1 MLDGSGGHQVRR
13 LSLDRL
19 PPPPEQ
25 ACAPAA
31 AGADTS
37 WREVRRFLTGFLIVA
52 VAAAAA
58 WPFLPRRYESLA
70 TIVLRSAELNAS
82 GEHVVH
88 LRQPLD
94 DNAVQSEIDM
104 LTSPALASA
113 VIARHGLMEDP
124 EFGHSWWQFWSAKPS
139 TEADVRRNLQ
149 ARFNV
154 SRDRRSYTVHLG
166 YRSADPRK
174 AAALAETL
182 LAAYIEDQLARKRAA
197 LLGQSSW
204 LAQRV
209 ELLRTKLTGSE
220 RAVESFLLTTGLMD
234 GGAQLSLEG
243 QLATLSTEYAQT
255 RIRAVEMQ
263 TRAQALAAMKEAG
276 TLETAPEVLASAS
289 ILRLKDNLN
298 AAITKP
304 VVWNSEVAAIEGQI
318 AAEASR
324 IVHSTEAEA
333 RFAASRTE
341 VLQINMDAIRADLT
355 RLRSDE
361 LRLEQL
367 RREAATDKAVLDEA
381 VTRLK
386 SQTGLAD
393 GVRADVEIL
402 ARPEIP
408 LSPVTPNR
416 LLVMLG
422 TLIAACLAGALL
434 AWGYLGAEFLARLRK
449 WLQ

>member
-1 MLDGSGGHQVRR
+1 
-13 LSLDRL
+13 
-19 PPPPEQ
+19 
-25 ACAPAA
+25 
-31 AGADTS
+31 
-37 WREVRRFLTGFLIVA
+37 
-52 VAAAAA
+52 
-58 WPFLPRRYESLA
+58 
-70 TIVLRSAELNAS
+70 
-82 GEHVVH
+82 
-88 LRQPLD
+88 
-94 DNAVQSEIDM
+94 M

-113 VIARHGLMEDP
+113 VIARHDLMKDP
-124 EFGHSWWQFWSAKPS
+124 EFGHSWWQFWNAKP
-139 TEADVRRNLQ
+139 TEADVRRSLQ

-154 SRDRRSYTVHLG
+154 ARDRRSYTVHLG
-166 YRSADPRK
+166 YRSADPQK

-204 LAQRV
+204 L
-209 ELLRTKLTGSE
+209 EERTKLLRARLDASE
-220 RAVESFLLTTGLMD
+220 HAIKGFLLTTGLMD
-234 GGAQLSLEG
+234 GGGQLSLEK
-243 QLATLSTEYAQT
+243 QLDTLSTEYAQT
-255 RIRAVEMQ
+255 RIRSEEMQ

-304 VVWNSEVAAIEGQI
+304 VVWNSEVAAIEARI

-324 IVHSTEAEA
+324 IVQSMEAEA

-341 VLQINMDAIRADLT
+341 VLQKNMDAIRADLT

-386 SQTGLAD
+386 SQAGLAG

-416 LLVMLG
+416 LLVALG
-422 TLIAACLAGALL
+422 TFIAACLAGALL

>member
-19 PPPPEQ
+19 PPAPEQ
-25 ACAPAA
+25 APAQ
-31 AGADTS
+31 AGAGVDAS
-37 WREVRRFLTGFLIVA
+37 WQQLRRFLTGFLIVV

-104 LTSPALASA
+104 LTSPTLASA
-113 VIARHGLMEDP
+113 VIARQGLMQDP
-124 EFGHSWWQFWSAKPS
+124 EFGHSWWQFWNAKPP

-154 SRDRRSYTVHLG
+154 ARDRRSYTVHLG
-166 YRSADPRK
+166 YRSADPQK

-182 LAAYIEDQLARKRAA
+182 LAAYIESQLARKRAA

-204 LAQRV
+204 L
-209 ELLRTKLTGSE
+209 EERTKLLRAKLDNSE
-220 RAVESFLLTTGLMD
+220 HAIKGFLLTTGLMD
-234 GGAQLSLEG
+234 GGGQLSLEK
-243 QLATLSTEYAQT
+243 QLDTLSTEYAQT
-255 RIRAVEMQ
+255 RIRSEEMQ
-263 TRAQALAAMKEAG
+263 TRALALAAMKEAG

-304 VVWNSEVAAIEGQI
+304 IVWNSEVAAIEARI

-324 IVHSTEAEA
+324 IVQSMEAEA

-341 VLQINMDAIRADLT
+341 VLRKNMDAIRADLT

-367 RREAATDKAVLDEA
+367 RREAATDKAVLDET
-381 VTRLK
+381 VTRLA
-386 SQTGLAD
+386 GLAG
-393 GVRADVEIL
+393 GVRADIEIL

-408 LSPVTPNR
+408 LSPVTPSR
-416 LLVMLG
+416 LLVALG

-434 AWGYLGAEFLARLRK
+434 AWGYLGAEFLTRLKK
-449 WLQ
+449 WLL